1 LPRASGVD
9 AAEFMVTHHHY
20 DHADAGTSTCSSRSS
35 ACASSPL
42 TRWSPPSP
50 ASTWASWAGRD
61 RLHIARVRYGRP
73 DQDVLPVH
81 SEAVQAARCRWAKRR
96 RARRDNRAPR
106 WRRRAHER
114 VPRLQPRR
122 LRSRNVGGLLPFAG
136 RLGL

>member
-35 ACASSPL
+35 ACASS
-42 TRWSPPSP
+42 
-50 ASTWASWAGRD
+50 GRD

-73 DQDVLPVH
+73 DQRPRPPVGSWLPYRNVDEYGRP
-81 SEAVQAARCRWAKRR
+81 SGSLRGSPSGQVSMGERR